1 MENKGDGVGN
11 EVRGEHDKTAGHSD
25 STSEG
30 PGSPAE
36 KHGTVS

>member
-1 MENKGDGVGN
+1 MENKGDRLRN
-11 EVRGEHDKTAGHSD
+11 EVRGEHDKTARHSD

-30 PGSPAE
+30 PGSPAG